1 MDAPRDPRAR
11 RANPLGSAV
20 VAAMLTRSLPIAC
33 CLVVAAA
40 CAERA
45 PSVAERPNVVLI
57 LADTTR
63 ADRMSLYGYPR
74 MTTPKLAARAT
85 SAVVFDSARSQAS
98 CTFPSVN
105 SLLTSRQP
113 FHFYDQPLGRWSIP
127 DGMPT
132 LAAILAANGY
142 ATFAVSASEVVRA
155 TPSAVNK
162 AGGYG
167 AGFATFDENCAE
179 QNAECVG
186 GRAVALARAASQ
198 PFFAYLHYMDPHHPY
213 QPPPGW
219 RRFAK
224 PIVTRD
230 RWLKRGDPGR
240 ILASIYER
248 KQKRR
253 RFARQVAYLSDAYDD
268 EIRYLDAALD
278 RTLDELG
285 AIGGARDTLV
295 VLVSDHG
302 EDFLEHD
309 DLMHCRTLH
318 ETSIHVPL
326 VMWLP
331 GVAGR
336 RVAAPVQNLDIVPT
350 LLDYLG
356 IDATPFG
363 LEGRSLRAAI
373 DGDPAAADVPSYA
386 AQSALRAVVRGKD
399 KLVYDLERDE
409 ARLFDLATD
418 PGEKRDLAHERP
430 AELRALEEH
439 LLARVAA
446 TEGEGDTKRAAK
458 MSRQV
463 QERLRALGYLH

>member
-1 MDAPRDPRAR
+1 
-11 RANPLGSAV
+11 
-20 VAAMLTRSLPIAC
+20 MLARSLLIAC
-33 CLVVAAA
+33 CLVAAA

-63 ADRMSLYGYPR
+63 ADRMSLYGYGRP
-74 MTTPKLAARAT
+74 TTPKLAARAT
-85 SAVVFDSARSQAS
+85 GAVVFDAARSQAS

-113 FHFYDQPLGRWSIP
+113 FHFYDQPLGHWSIP
-127 DGMPT
+127 DAIPT
-132 LAAILAANGY
+132 LAEILAANGW

-155 TPSAVNK
+155 TPSKVNK
-162 AGGYG
+162 VGGYG
-167 AGFATFDENCAE
+167 AGFETFDEKCAG

-186 GRAVALARAASQ
+186 GRAVALARAATQ

-240 ILASIYER
+240 VLTSIYER

-253 RFARQVAYLSDAYDD
+253 RFARHAAYLSDAYDD
-268 EIRYLDAALD
+268 EIRYLDFAVD
-278 RTLDELG
+278 RTLDELR
-285 AIGGARDTLV
+285 AIGGTRDTLV
-295 VLVSDHG
+295 IFASDHG

-309 DLMHCRTLH
+309 DLMHCRSLY

-373 DGDPAAADVPSYA
+373 DGDPAAAEVPAYA

-399 KLVYDLERDE
+399 KLVYDLEHDE
-409 ARLFDLATD
+409 ARLFDLGAD
-418 PGEKRDLAHERP
+418 PGEQHDLATERP
-430 AELRALEEH
+430 AELRLLEEH

-458 MSRQV
+458 TSREV
-463 QERLRALGYLH
+463 QERLRTLGYLE

>member
-1 MDAPRDPRAR
+1 MP
-11 RANPLGSAV
+11 
-20 VAAMLTRSLPIAC
+20 TRSLLIAC
-33 CLVVAAA
+33 CLVAAA
-40 CAERA
+40 CAERS

-63 ADRMSLYGYPR
+63 ADRMSLYGYQR
-74 MTTPKLAARAT
+74 LTTPKLDARAT
-85 SAVVFDSARSQAS
+85 SAVVFEAARSQAS

-105 SLLTSRQP
+105 SILTSRQP

-155 TPSAVNK
+155 TPSKVNK
-162 AGGYG
+162 VGGYG
-167 AGFATFDENCAE
+167 AGFATFDESCAG
-179 QNAECVG
+179 QSAECVG
-186 GRAVALARAASQ
+186 GRAVALARAATQ

-213 QPPPGW
+213 QAPAGW
-219 RRFAK
+219 RHFAK
-224 PIVTRD
+224 PTVARD
-230 RWLKRGDPGR
+230 PRLRRGDPGR
-240 ILASIYER
+240 ILAAIYKHRQPGER
-248 KQKRR
+248 FRAQI
-253 RFARQVAYLSDAYDD
+253 APLSDAYDD

-278 RTLDELG
+278 RTLDELR
-285 AIGGARDTLV
+285 AIGGTRDTLV
-295 VLVSDHG
+295 VFASDHG
-302 EDFLEHD
+302 EDFLEHG
-309 DLMHCRTLH
+309 DLMHCRSLY

-331 GVAGR
+331 GVAAR

-373 DGDPAAADVPSYA
+373 DGDPAAAEVPAYA
-386 AQSALRAVVRGKD
+386 AQSALRAVVRGQD
-399 KLVYDLERDE
+399 KLVYDLEHDE
-409 ARLFDLATD
+409 ARLFDLGAD
-418 PGEKRDLAHERP
+418 PGEQHDLAPERP

-439 LLARVAA
+439 LLERVAA

-458 MSRQV
+458 TSREV
-463 QERLRALGYLH
+463 QERLRALGYLE

>member
-1 MDAPRDPRAR
+1 
-11 RANPLGSAV
+11 
-20 VAAMLTRSLPIAC
+20 MLTRSLLIAC
-33 CLVVAAA
+33 CLVATA
-40 CAERA
+40 CAERS

-85 SAVVFDSARSQAS
+85 SAVVFEAARSQAS

-105 SLLTSRQP
+105 SILTSRQP

-127 DGMPT
+127 DRMPT

-155 TPSAVNK
+155 TPSKVNK
-162 AGGYG
+162 VGGYG
-167 AGFATFDENCAE
+167 AGFATFDESCAG
-179 QNAECVG
+179 QSAACVG
-186 GRAVALARAASQ
+186 GRAVALARAATQ

-213 QPPPGW
+213 QAPPGW
-219 RRFAK
+219 RHFAK
-224 PIVTRD
+224 PMATLDPRL
-230 RWLKRGDPGR
+230 RRGDPGR
-240 ILASIYER
+240 ILAAIY
-248 KQKRR
+248 KH
-253 RFARQVAYLSDAYDD
+253 RQPGDQFRAQIPPLSDAYDD

-278 RTLDELG
+278 RTLDELR
-285 AIGGARDTLV
+285 AIGGTRDTLV
-295 VLVSDHG
+295 VFASDHG

-309 DLMHCRTLH
+309 DLMHCRSLH

-373 DGDPAAADVPSYA
+373 DGDPAAADVPTYA

-399 KLVYDLERDE
+399 KLVYHLERDE
-409 ARLFDLATD
+409 ARLFDLAAD
-418 PGEKRDLAHERP
+418 PGEQHDLAHERP

-458 MSRQV
+458 TSREV
-463 QERLRALGYLH
+463 QERLRALGYLD